1 MFPLLIRLWEHFSSL
16 RKRQFFSLLALMI
29 CASFAEILSIGSV
42 LPFLS
47 VLIEPDSPKWAAFI
61 NPLKQ
66 LFNLYSSRDILAVI
80 TIAFCACAIGAG
92 LIRLLLLRKSLF
104 LSAAIGSDIG
114 FDMYNRTLHQPY
126 ENHLNRNSSETID
139 GISIKST
146 AIANGVVMPILY
158 IISSAI
164 MVSVIFISL
173 LYISPLPTLLALMIF
188 GAIYLS
194 VIAFTKNQLLKNS
207 KDIAIESVNVIRSLQ
222 EGLGGIRD
230 VLLDGTQKTFGDIYK
245 KSDFILRRAYASSSF
260 ISVSPRFAVEAI
272 GILLIA
278 LLAFYT
284 STQPNGIQNAIPIIG
299 AAVLAAQ
306 RILPLMQQSY
316 SAWSNL
322 RQNQYSL
329 VDTLEFLDQKIPDHF
344 DPNVKIDLQF
354 EKSIALDNLSFMYS
368 GEVKFALNNISLVID
383 KGSRIG
389 IIGETG
395 SGKSTLL
402 DILMGLLRPTSGY
415 ILIDGI
421 ALNEENLRSWQ
432 NRIAHVPQN
441 IFLSDGTIEEN
452 IAFGSA
458 IEDIDHQL
466 SQMAIEQAQLSD
478 FIDSLPNGLSTLVG
492 EGGLKLSGGQRQR
505 IGIARAIYKKA
516 DVIIFD
522 EATSALDAET
532 ENAVIKSINGLSKDL
547 TIIMV
552 AHRLSTLKDCSR
564 IIKLDKLGN
573 TTETNYQSLISI

>member
-1 MFPLLIRLWEHFSSL
+1 MV
-16 RKRQFFSLLALMI
+16 
-29 CASFAEILSIGSV
+29 CASFAELLSIGSV

-47 VLIEPDSPKWAAFI
+47 VLIAPDSPKWASFI
-61 NPLKQ
+61 NPLKH
-66 LFNLYSSRDILAVI
+66 LFHLNSSQDILAVI
-80 TIAFCACAIGAG
+80 TIAFCSCAIGAG

-146 AIANGVVMPILY
+146 AIANGVVMPVLY

-173 LYISPLPTLLALMIF
+173 LYISPLPTLLALAIF
-188 GAIYLS
+188 GTIYLS

-344 DPNVKIDLQF
+344 DPHIKMNLQF
-354 EKSIALDNLSFMYS
+354 EKSIALDNLSFMYF
-368 GEVKFALNNISLVID
+368 GETKFALQNISLTIN
-383 KGSRIG
+383 KGARIG

-402 DILMGLLRPTSGY
+402 DILMGLLRPTSGG
-415 ILIDGI
+415 ILVDGI
-421 ALNEENLRSWQ
+421 ALNEGSLRSWQ

-452 IAFGSA
+452 IAFGSPSA
-458 IEDIDHQL
+458 DIDHQL
-466 SQMAIEQAQLSD
+466 SQMATEQAQLSD
-478 FIDSLPNGLSTLVG
+478 FINSLPNGLSTLVG

-552 AHRLSTLKDCSR
+552 AHRITTLKDCSR

-573 TTETNYQSLISI
+573 ITETNYQNLIAI

>member
-1 MFPLLIRLWEHFSSL
+1 MV
-16 RKRQFFSLLALMI
+16 
-29 CASFAEILSIGSV
+29 CASFAELLSIGSV

-47 VLIEPDSPKWAAFI
+47 VLIAPDSPKWAGFI
-61 NPLKQ
+61 NPLKH
-66 LFNLYSSRDILAVI
+66 LFHLNSSQDILAVI

-146 AIANGVVMPILY
+146 AIANGVVMPVLY

-173 LYISPLPTLLALMIF
+173 LYISPLPTLLALAIF
-188 GAIYLS
+188 GTIYLS

-284 STQPNGIQNAIPIIG
+284 SIQPNGIQNAIPIIG

-329 VDTLEFLDQKIPDHF
+329 IDTLEFLDQKIPDHF
-344 DPNVKIDLQF
+344 DPHIKMNLQF
-354 EKSIALDNLSFMYS
+354 EKSIALDSLSFMYS
-368 GEVKFALNNISLVID
+368 GETKFALQNISLTIN
-383 KGSRIG
+383 KGARIG

-402 DILMGLLRPTSGY
+402 DILMGLLRPTSGG
-415 ILIDGI
+415 ILVDGI
-421 ALNEENLRSWQ
+421 ALNEGSLRSWQ

-452 IAFGSA
+452 IAFGSPS
-458 IEDIDHQL
+458 EDIDHQL
-466 SQMAIEQAQLSD
+466 SQMATEQAQLSD
-478 FIDSLPNGLSTLVG
+478 FINSLPNGLSTLVG

-552 AHRLSTLKDCSR
+552 AHRITTIKDCSR
-564 IIKLDKLGN
+564 IIKLDKHGN
-573 TTETNYQSLISI
+573 ITETNYQNLTSI

>member
-1 MFPLLIRLWEHFSSL
+1 MV
-16 RKRQFFSLLALMI
+16 

-47 VLIEPDSPKWAAFI
+47 VLIAPDSPKWAAFI
-61 NPLKQ
+61 DPLKH
-66 LFNLYSSRDILAVI
+66 LFNLNSSRDILAVI

-329 VDTLEFLDQKIPDHF
+329 IDTLEFLDQKIPDYF
-344 DPNVKIDLQF
+344 DPHIKMNLQF
-354 EKSIALDNLSFMYS
+354 ENSIALDNLSFMYF
-368 GEVKFALNNISLVID
+368 GETKFALQNISLTIN
-383 KGSRIG
+383 KGARIG
-389 IIGETG
+389 IVGETG

-402 DILMGLLRPTSGY
+402 DILMGLLRPTSGG
-415 ILIDGI
+415 ILVDGI
-421 ALNEENLRSWQ
+421 ALNEESLRSWQ

-452 IAFGSA
+452 IAFGSPT
-458 IEDIDHQL
+458 EDIDHKL

-516 DVIIFD
+516 DIIIFD

>member
-1 MFPLLIRLWEHFSSL
+1 MV
-16 RKRQFFSLLALMI
+16 
-29 CASFAEILSIGSV
+29 CASFAELLSIGSV

-47 VLIEPDSPKWAAFI
+47 VLIAPDSPKWAGFI
-61 NPLKQ
+61 DPLKH
-66 LFNLYSSRDILAVI
+66 LFHLNSSQDILAII
-80 TIAFCACAIGAG
+80 TIAFCTCAIGAG

-146 AIANGVVMPILY
+146 AIANGVVMPVLY

-173 LYISPLPTLLALMIF
+173 LYISPLPTLLALAIF
-188 GAIYLS
+188 GTIYLS

-329 VDTLEFLDQKIPDHF
+329 VDTLEFLDQKIPDYF
-344 DPNVKIDLQF
+344 DPHIKTNLQF

-368 GEVKFALNNISLVID
+368 GETKFALQNISLTIN
-383 KGSRIG
+383 KGARIG

-402 DILMGLLRPTSGY
+402 DILMGLLRPTSGG
-415 ILIDGI
+415 ILVDGI
-421 ALNEENLRSWQ
+421 ALNEGSLRSWQ

-452 IAFGSA
+452 IAFGSPSD
-458 IEDIDHQL
+458 DIDHQL
-466 SQMAIEQAQLSD
+466 SQMATEQAQLSD
-478 FIDSLPNGLSTLVG
+478 FINSLPNGLSTLVG

-552 AHRLSTLKDCSR
+552 AHRITTLKDCSR

-573 TTETNYQSLISI
+573 ITETNYQNLTSI

>member
-1 MFPLLIRLWEHFSSL
+1 MV
-16 RKRQFFSLLALMI
+16 
-29 CASFAEILSIGSV
+29 CASFAELLSIGSV

-47 VLIEPDSPKWAAFI
+47 VLIAPDSPKWASFI
-61 NPLKQ
+61 NPLKH
-66 LFNLYSSRDILAVI
+66 LFHLNSSQDILAVI
-80 TIAFCACAIGAG
+80 TIAFCSCAIGAG

-146 AIANGVVMPILY
+146 AIANGVVMPVLY

-173 LYISPLPTLLALMIF
+173 LYISPLPTLLALAIF
-188 GAIYLS
+188 GTIYLS
-194 VIAFTKNQLLKNS
+194 VISFTKNQLLKNS

-284 STQPNGIQNAIPIIG
+284 STQPNGIQNSIPIIG

-344 DPNVKIDLQF
+344 DPHIKMNLQF
-354 EKSIALDNLSFMYS
+354 EKSIALDNLSFMYF
-368 GEVKFALNNISLVID
+368 GETKFALQNISLTIN
-383 KGSRIG
+383 KGARIG

-402 DILMGLLRPTSGY
+402 DILMGLLRPTSGG
-415 ILIDGI
+415 ILVDGI
-421 ALNEENLRSWQ
+421 ALNEGSLRSWQ

-452 IAFGSA
+452 IAFGSPSA
-458 IEDIDHQL
+458 DIDHQL
-466 SQMAIEQAQLSD
+466 SQMATEQAQLSD
-478 FIDSLPNGLSTLVG
+478 FINSLPNGLSTLVG

-552 AHRLSTLKDCSR
+552 AHRITTLKDCSR

-573 TTETNYQSLISI
+573 ITETNYQNLIAI

>member
-1 MFPLLIRLWEHFSSL
+1 MV
-16 RKRQFFSLLALMI
+16 
-29 CASFAEILSIGSV
+29 CASFAELLSIGSV

-47 VLIEPDSPKWAAFI
+47 VLIAPDSPKWASFI
-61 NPLKQ
+61 NPLKH
-66 LFNLYSSRDILAVI
+66 LFHLNSSQDILAVI
-80 TIAFCACAIGAG
+80 TIAFCSCAIGAG

-146 AIANGVVMPILY
+146 AIANGVVMPVLY

-173 LYISPLPTLLALMIF
+173 LYISPLPTLLALAIF

-344 DPNVKIDLQF
+344 DPHIKMDLQF

-368 GEVKFALNNISLVID
+368 GETKFALQNISLTIN
-383 KGSRIG
+383 KGARIG

-402 DILMGLLRPTSGY
+402 DILMGLLRPTSGG
-415 ILIDGI
+415 ILVDGT
-421 ALNEENLRSWQ
+421 ALNEGSLRSWQ

-452 IAFGSA
+452 IAFGSPS
-458 IEDIDHQL
+458 EDIDHQL
-466 SQMAIEQAQLSD
+466 SQMATEQAQLSD
-478 FIDSLPNGLSTLVG
+478 FINSLPNGLSTLVG

-552 AHRLSTLKDCSR
+552 AHRITTLKDCSR
-564 IIKLDKLGN
+564 IIKLDNLGN
-573 TTETNYQSLISI
+573 ITETNYQNLIAI

>member
-1 MFPLLIRLWEHFSSL
+1 MV
-16 RKRQFFSLLALMI
+16 
-29 CASFAEILSIGSV
+29 CASFPEILSIGSV

-47 VLIEPDSPKWAAFI
+47 VLIAPDSPKWAAFI
-61 NPLKQ
+61 DPLKH
-66 LFNLYSSRDILAVI
+66 LFNLNSSRDILAVI

-284 STQPNGIQNAIPIIG
+284 STQTNGIQNAIPIIG

-329 VDTLEFLDQKIPDHF
+329 IDTLEFLDQKIPDYF
-344 DPNVKIDLQF
+344 DPKIKMNLQF
-354 EKSIALDNLSFMYS
+354 EKSITLDNLSFMYF
-368 GEVKFALNNISLVID
+368 GETKFALQNISLTIN
-383 KGSRIG
+383 KGARIG
-389 IIGETG
+389 IVGETG

-402 DILMGLLRPTSGY
+402 DILMGLLRPTSGE
-415 ILIDGI
+415 ILVDGI
-421 ALNEENLRSWQ
+421 ALNEDNLRSWQ

-452 IAFGSA
+452 IAFGSPT
-458 IEDIDHQL
+458 EDIDHKL

-478 FIDSLPNGLSTLVG
+478 FISSLPNGLSTIVG

-516 DVIIFD
+516 DIIIFD

-532 ENAVIKSINGLSKDL
+532 ENAIIKSINSLSKDL

-552 AHRLSTLKDCSR
+552 AHRITTLKDCSR

-573 TTETNYQSLISI
+573 ITETNYQSLISI

>member
-1 MFPLLIRLWEHFSSL
+1 MV
-16 RKRQFFSLLALMI
+16 
-29 CASFAEILSIGSV
+29 CASFAELLSIGSV

-47 VLIEPDSPKWAAFI
+47 VLIAPDSPKWAGFI
-61 NPLKQ
+61 DPLKH
-66 LFNLYSSRDILAVI
+66 LFHLNSSQDILAVI
-80 TIAFCACAIGAG
+80 TIAFCTCAIGAG

-146 AIANGVVMPILY
+146 AIANGVVMPVLY

-173 LYISPLPTLLALMIF
+173 LYISPLPTLLALAIF
-188 GAIYLS
+188 GTIYLS

-329 VDTLEFLDQKIPDHF
+329 VDTLEFLDQKIPDYF
-344 DPNVKIDLQF
+344 DPHIKTNLQF

-368 GEVKFALNNISLVID
+368 GETKFALQNISLTIN
-383 KGSRIG
+383 KGARIG

-402 DILMGLLRPTSGY
+402 DILMGLLRPTSGD
-415 ILIDGI
+415 ILVDGI
-421 ALNEENLRSWQ
+421 ALKEGSLRSWQ

-452 IAFGSA
+452 IAFGSPSA
-458 IEDIDHQL
+458 DIDHQL
-466 SQMAIEQAQLSD
+466 SQMATEQAQLSD
-478 FIDSLPNGLSTLVG
+478 FINSLPNRLSTIVG

-532 ENAVIKSINGLSKDL
+532 ESAVIKSINGLSKDL

-552 AHRLSTLKDCSR
+552 AHRITTLKDCSR

-573 TTETNYQSLISI
+573 ITETNYQNLTSI

>member
-1 MFPLLIRLWEHFSSL
+1 
-16 RKRQFFSLLALMI
+16 MI
-29 CASFAEILSIGSV
+29 CASFAELLSIGSV

-47 VLIEPDSPKWAAFI
+47 ILIAPDSPKWAGFI
-61 NPLKQ
+61 NPLKHLFQ
-66 LFNLYSSRDILAVI
+66 LNSSQDILAVI

-146 AIANGVVMPILY
+146 AIANGVVMPVLY

-164 MVSVIFISL
+164 MVSVIFASL
-173 LYISPLPTLLALMIF
+173 LYISPVPTLLALAIF

-194 VIAFTKNQLLKNS
+194 VIAFTKKQLLKNS

-222 EGLGGIRD
+222 ESLGGIID

-329 VDTLEFLDQKIPDHF
+329 IDTLKYLDQKIPGHF
-344 DPNVKIDLQF
+344 DPHLKTDLQF
-354 EKSIALDNLSFMYS
+354 EKSIVLDNLSFMYS
-368 GEVKFALNNISLVID
+368 GETKFALQNISLTID
-383 KGSRIG
+383 KGDRIG

-402 DILMGLLRPTSGY
+402 DILMGLLRPTSGG
-415 ILIDGI
+415 ILVDGI
-421 ALNEENLRSWQ
+421 ALNEGSLRSWQ

-441 IFLSDGTIEEN
+441 IFLSDSTIEEN
-452 IAFGSA
+452 IAFGSPS
-458 IEDIDHQL
+458 EDIDHQL
-466 SQMAIEQAQLSD
+466 SQMATEQAQLSD
-478 FIDSLPNGLSTLVG
+478 FINSLPNGLSTLVG

-532 ENAVIKSINGLSKDL
+532 ENAVINSINGLSKDL

-552 AHRLSTLKDCSR
+552 AHRITTLKDCSR

-573 TTETNYQSLISI
+573 ITETNYQNLISI

>member
-1 MFPLLIRLWEHFSSL
+1 
-16 RKRQFFSLLALMI
+16 MI
-29 CASFAEILSIGSV
+29 CASFAELLSIGSV

-47 VLIEPDSPKWAAFI
+47 VLIAPDSPKWAGFI
-61 NPLKQ
+61 DPLKH
-66 LFNLYSSRDILAVI
+66 LFNLNSSQDILAVI

-146 AIANGVVMPILY
+146 AIANGVVMPVLY

-173 LYISPLPTLLALMIF
+173 LYISPLPTLLALAIF

-329 VDTLEFLDQKIPDHF
+329 VDTLEFLDQKIPGYF
-344 DPNVKIDLQF
+344 DPHIKIDLQF
-354 EKSIALDNLSFMYS
+354 EKSISLDNLSFMYS
-368 GEVKFALNNISLVID
+368 GETKFALQNVSLRID
-383 KGSRIG
+383 KGDRIG

-402 DILMGLLRPTSGY
+402 NILMGLLRPTSGG
-415 ILIDGI
+415 ILVDGT
-421 ALNEENLRSWQ
+421 ALNEGSLRSWQ
-432 NRIAHVPQN
+432 DRIAHVPQN

-452 IAFGSA
+452 IAFGSPSEK
-458 IEDIDHQL
+458 INHQL
-466 SQMAIEQAQLSD
+466 SQMATEQAQLSD

-516 DVIIFD
+516 DIIIFD

-532 ENAVIKSINGLSKDL
+532 ENAVINSINGLSKDL

-552 AHRLSTLKDCSR
+552 AHRISTLKGCSR

-573 TTETNYQSLISI
+573 ISETNYQSLIST